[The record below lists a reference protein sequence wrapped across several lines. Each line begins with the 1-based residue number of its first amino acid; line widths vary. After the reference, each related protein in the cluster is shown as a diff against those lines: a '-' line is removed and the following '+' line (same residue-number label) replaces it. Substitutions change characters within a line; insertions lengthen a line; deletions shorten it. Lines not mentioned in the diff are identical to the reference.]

1 MLSAFVSREIGFGRE
16 MTDDE
21 LLKVN
26 TARRGAGKTYHDT
39 QAAMEI
45 LGTADKAILTE
56 SPYVKYL
63 YIGASNEGY

>member
-26 TARRGAGKTYHDT
+26 SYGKARSR
-39 QAAMEI
+39 
-45 LGTADKAILTE
+45 
-56 SPYVKYL
+56 
-63 YIGASNEGY
+63 